1 MTVDDVDRAL
11 ANLQPREVVESSG
24 LDRLL
29 AVHWAEL
36 RGSDDGGMEGYK
48 LLGRM
53 ERVRWQPPVLAFVVE
68 RHGGTV
74 MGSTRAELQ
83 HWEIDVAERTA
94 RLVKVGHRQL
104 ESMAARTD
112 VKELAA
118 EIALRIVS
126 GEDDDRIKWFE
137 DRSVKILVTKI
148 FPTGSGFQRTVS
160 GRRRRLGQYIAEAIS
175 EFGWTETTTHVFK
188 PPHT

>member
-1 MTVDDVDRAL
+1 VDDLDRAF
-11 ANLQPREVVESSG
+11 ASLQPGEVLDPSG

-29 AVHWAEL
+29 AEL
-36 RGSDDGGMEGYK
+36 WTEFKGSNDGGMEGYK

-53 ERVRWQPPVLAFVVE
+53 ERVHSQPPVLSFVVE

-83 HWEIDVAERTA
+83 HWEIDVVERTA

-104 ESMAARTD
+104 KSMSARTEI
-112 VKELAA
+112 KELAA

-126 GEDDDRIKWFE
+126 GEDDDRIKRFE

-160 GRRRRLGQYIAEAIS
+160 GRRKRLLQYVAETLSKA
-175 EFGWTETTTHVFK
+175 GWVETGNNLFK
-188 PPHT
+188 PPHK

>member
-1 MTVDDVDRAL
+1 MDELDRAL
-11 ANLQPREVVESSG
+11 SNLQPGEVVEPSG

-29 AVHWAEL
+29 AEHWTEF

-48 LLGRM
+48 LLGRI
-53 ERVRWQPPVLAFVVE
+53 ERVRWQPPVLSFVVE

-74 MGSTRAELQ
+74 LGSTRAELQ

-126 GEDDDRIKWFE
+126 GQDDDRIKWFE
-137 DRSVKILVTKI
+137 DRSVKIFVTKI
-148 FPTGSGFQRTVS
+148 FTTGSGFQRTVS
-160 GRRRRLGQYIAEAIS
+160 GRRKRLIQYVAETLSKA
-175 EFGWTETTTHVFK
+175 GWKETTANVFK

>member
-1 MTVDDVDRAL
+1 VDDLERAFASL
-11 ANLQPREVVESSG
+11 HPGEVSEPTG
-24 LDRLL
+24 WDRLL
-29 AVHWAEL
+29 AEDWVEL

-53 ERVRWQPPVLAFVVE
+53 ERVRWQPPVLSFVVE

-104 ESMAARTD
+104 NSMASRTD
-112 VKELAA
+112 IEGLAE
-118 EIALRIVS
+118 EITVRILS
-126 GEDDDRIKWFE
+126 GEDDDRIKRFE
-137 DRSVKILVTKI
+137 DRSVKVLVTKI

-160 GRRRRLGQYIAEAIS
+160 GRRKRLLQYVAETLSKA
-175 EFGWTETTTHVFK
+175 GWKETTTNVFK
-188 PPHT
+188 PPED